1 MRNAA
6 YYKEIADEARRIELE
21 RTDALAQKII
31 EENEEKIA
39 ALAEKGKYRAEF
51 AIRPSNV
58 GVIVAHI
65 YTQNGYTASYD
76 GKVVT
81 VIWRD

>member
-1 MRNAA
+1 MKNAQ
-6 YYKEIADEARRIELE
+6 YYKSIADEARRKELE
-21 RTDALAQKII
+21 KADTLAREIVEAND
-31 EENEEKIA
+31 EEIA
-39 ALAEKGKYRAEF
+39 KLAEKGKYRAEF
-51 AIRPSNV
+51 AIRPSNI